1 MMKTR
6 WKWFLFFGALLIV
19 LAPLSIAENVV
30 HLEFFYSDGCPD
42 CAQVEPVIDEIEDE
56 YGAHLWVERLEV
68 GSIENWDRFHAYEFL
83 EVPAVVLNNQTKYT
97 FTQITKENLST
108 SIDTYLEGTTPNAS
122 TNQSFWIVQTPFGEV
137 NLSAFSLPILT
148 IVLGGLDSI
157 NPCSFW
163 VLVFLLSLL
172 LYVQSRRRMLLI
184 GGIFIFFSGF
194 IYFLFMVF
202 LLGIF
207 LLTSQL
213 TWIAIFAGV
222 VALFLGGINI
232 KDFFFFK
239 QGLSLSIPES
249 KKPSLFKKMRD
260 VVNAAYLPSMI
271 AGTILLAIFA
281 NTYELFCT
289 MGFPLVYT
297 KILTL
302 YTLSPAQYY
311 LYVVLYNVVYIIPLL
326 VIVLVFTITLGR
338 RKMTEWQGRILK
350 LFSGLMMLLLGV
362 LLVFQ
367 PQLLTNVF
375 SVILIPV
382 IAVIVTSVIVV
393 LSRLYRKKTMKEPQ

>member
-1 MMKTR
+1 MKRKFST
-6 WKWFLFFGALLIV
+6 LIILCCLLV
-19 LAPLSIAENVV
+19 LLLASVV
-30 HLEFFYSDGCPD
+30 HAETVVRLEFFYSEGCDD
-42 CAQVEPVIDEIEDE
+42 CAKAIPFIDEVEQK
-56 YGAHLWVERLEV
+56 YGSNLQVERLEV
-68 GSIENWDRFHAYEFL
+68 GTIANWDRFHAYGFV
-83 EVPAVVLNNQTKYT
+83 EVPAVVINNISK
-97 FTQITKENLST
+97 FSKNQITVSNLSRT
-108 SIDTYLEGTTPNAS
+108 IDEYLEGETPNAS
-122 TNQSFWIVQTPFGEV
+122 TNHSIWIVDTPFGQL
-137 NLSAFSLPILT
+137 NLSSLSLPVLT
-148 IVLGGLDSI
+148 IILGGLDSI

-207 LLTSQL
+207 LLTAQL
-213 TWIAIFAGV
+213 TWIAIIAGV
-222 VALFLGGINI
+222 FALFLGGINI
-232 KDFFFFK
+232 KDFFYFK

-249 KKPSLFKKMRD
+249 KKPTLFKKMRT
-260 VVNAAYLPSMI
+260 VVQEAYLPSMI
-271 AGTILLAIFA
+271 AGTILLAIFV

-302 YTLSPAQYY
+302 YHLPTLDYY
-311 LYVVLYNVVYIIPLL
+311 LYVLLYNIVYILPLL

-338 RKMTEWQGRILK
+338 RKLSEMQGRILK
-350 LFSGLMMLLLGV
+350 LFSGLMMSLLGL

-367 PQLLTNVF
+367 PNLLTNLF
-375 SVILIPV
+375 SIILIPIIAFLSTVIIVV
-382 IAVIVTSVIVV
+382 IA
-393 LSRLYRKKTMKEPQ
+393 KKYQKKREKNTP